1 MFIKEEDNRL
11 FLQHGPI
18 NIVLEA
24 FGIDKNLAYRNV
36 KKYFETIL
44 DQLVLDLTLL
54 KKEVVL
60 NRKFNNKISQSMQ
73 DATERFT
80 PTFITPMAAV
90 AGSIADNILRVLIND
105 TNLEK
110 AYVNNGGDVSFYLNE
125 NQTIKSSLA
134 AIPNMI
140 AEIKYKDKSR
150 GIATSG
156 WRGKSFSRGIADSV
170 TVLAENAAMA
180 DAAATMIGNAVDIYN
195 HPKIKKRP
203 ANEIYEDSDLNN
215 LLITFEVGNLTKF
228 EIKEAL
234 KNGYQTAL
242 QYVENDLINT
252 ALIQL
257 SDYFC
262 IVQKNSTDL
271 NIINKSCLKKLPIIK
286 YCVN

>member
-11 FLQHGPI
+11 FLRHGPI

-24 FGIDKNLAYRNV
+24 IGIDKDLAYQNV
-36 KKYFETIL
+36 KGYFETL
-44 DQLVLDLTLL
+44 LEQLVLDMELL
-54 KKEVVL
+54 KEEVVF

-73 DATERFT
+73 DATERYS
-80 PTFITPMAAV
+80 PAFITPMASV
-90 AGSIADNILRVLIND
+90 AGSIADNILRVLINN

-110 AYVNNGGDVSFYLNE
+110 AYVNNGGDVSFYLNK
-125 NQTIKSSLA
+125 NQIMKTSLA

-170 TVLAENAAMA
+170 TVLADNAAMA
-180 DAAATMIGNAVDIYN
+180 DAAATMIGNAVDISN
-195 HPKIKKRP
+195 HPKIKKQP
-203 ANEIYEDSDLNN
+203 ANEMYEDSDLKN
-215 LLITFEVGNLTKF
+215 LLITVEVGLLTKV

-242 QYVENDLINT
+242 QYINKDLINT

-257 SDYFC
+257 SEYFC

-271 NIINKSCLKKLPIIK
+271 NIVNKSNLKEIT
-286 YCVN
+286 YY

>member
-1 MFIKEEDNRL
+1 MFIKEEDNKL
-11 FLQHGPI
+11 FLRHGPI

-24 FGIDKNLAYRNV
+24 IGIDKDLAYQNV
-36 KKYFETIL
+36 KEYFETIL
-44 DQLVLDLTLL
+44 EQLVLDMDLL
-54 KKEVVL
+54 KKEVVF

-73 DATERFT
+73 DATEKYS

-110 AYVNNGGDVSFYLNE
+110 AYVNNGGDVSFYLNK
-125 NQTIKSSLA
+125 NQIMKSSLA

-170 TVLAENAAMA
+170 TVLADNAAMA

-195 HPKIKKRP
+195 HPKIKKQP
-203 ANEIYEDSDLNN
+203 ANEMYEDSDLKN
-215 LLITFEVGNLTKF
+215 LLITVEVGLLTKV

-242 QYVENDLINT
+242 QYINKDLINT

-257 SDYFC
+257 SEYFC

-271 NIINKSCLKKLPIIK
+271 NIVNKSNLKEIT
-286 YCVN
+286 YY

>member
-44 DQLVLDLTLL
+44 DQLVLDLALL

-134 AIPNMI
+134 AVPNMI

-203 ANEIYEDSDLNN
+203 ANEIYEDSDLEN
-215 LLITFEVGNLTKF
+215 LLITVEVGNLTKF

-242 QYVENDLINT
+242 QYVQKDLINT

-257 SDYFC
+257 SEFFC

-271 NIINKSCLKKLPIIK
+271 NIINKSNLKEIT
-286 YCVN
+286 YN

>member
-1 MFIKEEDNRL
+1 MFIKEEDNKL
-11 FLQHGPI
+11 FLRHGPI

-24 FGIDKNLAYRNV
+24 IGIDKDLAYQNV
-36 KKYFETIL
+36 KEYFETIL
-44 DQLVLDLTLL
+44 EQLVLDMDLL
-54 KKEVVL
+54 KKEVVF

-73 DATERFT
+73 DATEKYS

-110 AYVNNGGDVSFYLNE
+110 AYVNNGGDVSFYLNK
-125 NQTIKSSLA
+125 NQIMKSSLA
-134 AIPNMI
+134 SIPNMI
-140 AEIKYKDKSR
+140 TEIKYKDKSR

-170 TVLAENAAMA
+170 TVLADNAAMA

-195 HPKIKKRP
+195 HPKIKKQP
-203 ANEIYEDSDLNN
+203 ANEMYEDSDLKN
-215 LLITFEVGNLTKF
+215 LLITVEVGLLTKV

-242 QYVENDLINT
+242 QYINKDLINT

-257 SDYFC
+257 SEYFC

-271 NIINKSCLKKLPIIK
+271 NIVNKSNLKEIT
-286 YCVN
+286 YY

>member
-44 DQLVLDLTLL
+44 DQLVLDLALL

-180 DAAATMIGNAVDIYN
+180 DAATTMIGNAVDIYN

-242 QYVENDLINT
+242 QYVQKDLINT

-257 SDYFC
+257 SEFFC

-271 NIINKSCLKKLPIIK
+271 NIINKSNLKEIT
-286 YCVN
+286 YN

>member
-11 FLQHGPI
+11 FLRHGPI

-24 FGIDKNLAYRNV
+24 IGIDKDLAYQNV
-36 KKYFETIL
+36 KGYFETL
-44 DQLVLDLTLL
+44 LEQLVLDMELL
-54 KKEVVL
+54 KEEVVF

-73 DATERFT
+73 DATEKYS

-110 AYVNNGGDVSFYLNE
+110 AYVNNGGDVSFYLNK
-125 NQTIKSSLA
+125 NQIMKSSLA

-170 TVLAENAAMA
+170 TVLADNAAMA

-195 HPKIKKRP
+195 HPKIKKQP
-203 ANEIYEDSDLNN
+203 ANEMYEDSDLKN
-215 LLITFEVGNLTKF
+215 LLITVEVGLLTKV

-242 QYVENDLINT
+242 QYINKDLINT

-257 SDYFC
+257 SEYFC

-271 NIINKSCLKKLPIIK
+271 NIVNKSNLKEIT
-286 YCVN
+286 YY

>member
-1 MFIKEEDNRL
+1 MLIKEEKNRL
-11 FLQHGPI
+11 FLQHGPT
-18 NIVLEA
+18 NVVLEA
-24 FGIDKNLAYRNV
+24 FGGNKNLAYDNV

-44 DQLVLDLTLL
+44 EELVPDLALL

-73 DATERFT
+73 NATEKFT
-80 PTFITPMAAV
+80 PTFITPMASV
-90 AGSIADNILRVLIND
+90 AGSIADNILKVLVNN

-110 AYVNNGGDVSFYLNE
+110 AYVNNGGDVAFHLSE
-125 NQTIKSSLA
+125 NQIMKSSLA

-170 TVLAENAAMA
+170 TVLAKNAAIA
-180 DAAATMIGNAVDIYN
+180 DAAATMICNSVDIYN
-195 HPKIKKRP
+195 HPKIKRKP
-203 ANEIYEDSDLNN
+203 ANNIYEDSDLKN
-215 LLITFEVGNLTKF
+215 LLITVEVGELTKA
-228 EIKEAL
+228 EIKEAI
-234 KNGYQTAL
+234 KNGYETAM
-242 QYVENDLINT
+242 QYVEKDLINT

-262 IVQKNSTDL
+262 IIQKKSTDL
-271 NIINKSCLKKLPIIK
+271 NIINKSCLKKIT
-286 YCVN
+286 YN

>member
-1 MFIKEEDNRL
+1 MLIMEEDNRL

-24 FGIDKNLAYRNV
+24 FGDDKKLAYWNA
-36 KKYFETIL
+36 KKYFETLL
-44 DQLVLDLTLL
+44 DQLVLDLALL
-54 KKEVVL
+54 KKEVVF

-80 PTFITPMAAV
+80 PSFITPMAAV
-90 AGSIADNILRVLIND
+90 AGSIADNILRVVVNG

-125 NQTIKSSLA
+125 NQTMKSSLS
-134 AIPNMI
+134 AIPNMV

-170 TVLAENAAMA
+170 TVLADNAAVA
-180 DAAATMIGNAVDIYN
+180 DAAATMIGNSVDIYN
-195 HPKIKKRP
+195 HPKIKKKP
-203 ANEIYEDSDLNN
+203 ANKIYEDSDLND
-215 LLITFEVGNLTKF
+215 LLITVQVGNLTKV

-242 QYVENDLINT
+242 QYVQEDLINT

-257 SDYFC
+257 SDFFC
-262 IVQKNSTDL
+262 IVQKDRSNL
-271 NIINKSCLKKLPIIK
+271 NIINKSNLEH
-286 YCVN
+286 VNYY

>member
-11 FLQHGPI
+11 FLRHGPI

-24 FGIDKNLAYRNV
+24 VGIDKDLAYQNV
-36 KKYFETIL
+36 KGYFETL
-44 DQLVLDLTLL
+44 LEQLVLDMELL
-54 KKEVVL
+54 KEEVVF

-73 DATERFT
+73 DATERYS
-80 PTFITPMAAV
+80 PAFITPMAAV
-90 AGSIADNILRVLIND
+90 AGSIADNILRVLINN

-110 AYVNNGGDVSFYLNE
+110 AYVNNGGDVSFYLNK
-125 NQTIKSSLA
+125 NQIMKTSLA

-170 TVLAENAAMA
+170 TVLADNAAMA

-195 HPKIKKRP
+195 HPKIKKQP
-203 ANEIYEDSDLNN
+203 ANEMYEDSDLKN
-215 LLITFEVGNLTKF
+215 LLITVEVGLLTKV

-242 QYVENDLINT
+242 QYINKDLINT

-257 SDYFC
+257 SEYFC

-271 NIINKSCLKKLPIIK
+271 NIVNKSNLKEIT
-286 YCVN
+286 YY

>member
-1 MFIKEEDNRL
+1 MLIMEEDNRL

-24 FGIDKNLAYRNV
+24 FGDDKKLAYWNA
-36 KKYFETIL
+36 KKYFETLL
-44 DQLVLDLTLL
+44 DQLVLDLALL
-54 KKEVVL
+54 KKEVVF

-80 PTFITPMAAV
+80 PSFITPMAAV
-90 AGSIADNILRVLIND
+90 AGSIADNILRVVVNG

-125 NQTIKSSLA
+125 NQTMKSSLS
-134 AIPNMI
+134 AIPNMV

-170 TVLAENAAMA
+170 TVLADNAAVA
-180 DAAATMIGNAVDIYN
+180 DAAATMIGNSVDIYN
-195 HPKIKKRP
+195 HPKIKKKP
-203 ANEIYEDSDLNN
+203 ANKIYEDSDLND
-215 LLITFEVGNLTKF
+215 LLITVQVGNLTKV

-242 QYVENDLINT
+242 QYVQEDLINT

-257 SDYFC
+257 SEFFC
-262 IVQKNSTDL
+262 IVQKDRNNL
-271 NIINKSCLKKLPIIK
+271 NIINKSNLEH
-286 YCVN
+286 VNYY

>member
-11 FLQHGPI
+11 FLRHGPI

-24 FGIDKNLAYRNV
+24 IGIDKDLAYQNV
-36 KKYFETIL
+36 KEYFETL
-44 DQLVLDLTLL
+44 LEQLVLDMELL
-54 KKEVVL
+54 KKEVVF

-73 DATERFT
+73 DATERYS

-90 AGSIADNILRVLIND
+90 AGSIADNILRVLINN

-110 AYVNNGGDVSFYLNE
+110 AYVNNGGDVSFYLNK
-125 NQTIKSSLA
+125 NQIMKTSLA

-170 TVLAENAAMA
+170 TVLADNAAMA

-195 HPKIKKRP
+195 HPKIKKQP
-203 ANEIYEDSDLNN
+203 ANEMYEDSDLKN
-215 LLITFEVGNLTKF
+215 LLITVEVGLLTKV

-242 QYVENDLINT
+242 QYINKDLINT

-257 SDYFC
+257 SEYFC

-271 NIINKSCLKKLPIIK
+271 NIVNKSNLKEIT
-286 YCVN
+286 YN

>member
-11 FLQHGPI
+11 FLRHGPI

-24 FGIDKNLAYRNV
+24 IGIDKDLAYQNV
-36 KKYFETIL
+36 KGYFETL
-44 DQLVLDLTLL
+44 LEQLVLDMELL
-54 KKEVVL
+54 KEEVVF

-73 DATERFT
+73 DATERYS
-80 PTFITPMAAV
+80 PAFITPMAAV
-90 AGSIADNILRVLIND
+90 AGSIADNILRVLINN

-110 AYVNNGGDVSFYLNE
+110 AYVNNGGDVSFYLNK
-125 NQTIKSSLA
+125 NQIMKTSLA

-170 TVLAENAAMA
+170 TVLADNAAMA

-195 HPKIKKRP
+195 HPKIKKQP
-203 ANEIYEDSDLNN
+203 ANEMYEDSDLKN
-215 LLITFEVGNLTKF
+215 LLITVEVGLLTKV

-242 QYVENDLINT
+242 QYINKDLINT

-257 SDYFC
+257 SEYFC

-271 NIINKSCLKKLPIIK
+271 NIVNKSNLKEIT
-286 YCVN
+286 YN

>member
-11 FLQHGPI
+11 FLRHGPI

-24 FGIDKNLAYRNV
+24 IGIDKDIAYQNV
-36 KKYFETIL
+36 KGYFETL
-44 DQLVLDLTLL
+44 LEQLVLDMELL
-54 KKEVVL
+54 KEEVVF

-73 DATERFT
+73 DATERYS
-80 PTFITPMAAV
+80 PAFITPMAAV
-90 AGSIADNILRVLIND
+90 AGSIADNILRVLINN

-110 AYVNNGGDVSFYLNE
+110 AYVNNGGDVSFYLNK
-125 NQTIKSSLA
+125 NQIMKTSLA

-170 TVLAENAAMA
+170 TVLADNAAMA

-195 HPKIKKRP
+195 HPKIKKQP
-203 ANEIYEDSDLNN
+203 ANEMYEDSDLKN
-215 LLITFEVGNLTKF
+215 LLITVEVGYLTKV

-242 QYVENDLINT
+242 QYINKDLINT

-257 SDYFC
+257 SEYFC

-271 NIINKSCLKKLPIIK
+271 NIVNKSNLKEIT
-286 YCVN
+286 YY

>member
-11 FLQHGPI
+11 FLRHGPI

-24 FGIDKNLAYRNV
+24 IGIDKDLAYQNV
-36 KKYFETIL
+36 KEYFETL
-44 DQLVLDLTLL
+44 LEQFVLDMELL
-54 KKEVVL
+54 KKEVVF

-73 DATERFT
+73 DATERYS
-80 PTFITPMAAV
+80 PAFITPMAAV
-90 AGSIADNILRVLIND
+90 AGSVADNILRVLINNK
-105 TNLEK
+105 NLDK
-110 AYVNNGGDVSFYLNE
+110 AYVNNGGDISFYLNK
-125 NQTIKSSLA
+125 NQIMKASLA

-170 TVLAENAAMA
+170 TVLADNAAMA
-180 DAAATMIGNAVDIYN
+180 DAAATMIGNAVDIHN

-203 ANEIYEDSDLNN
+203 ANEIYEDSDLKN
-215 LLITFEVGNLTKF
+215 LLITVEVENLTKV

-242 QYVENDLINT
+242 QYVQKDMINT

-257 SDYFC
+257 SNFFC

-271 NIINKSCLKKLPIIK
+271 NIINKSNLKEIT
-286 YCVN
+286 YN

>member
-24 FGIDKNLAYRNV
+24 IGIDKNLAYQNV
-36 KKYFETIL
+36 KEYFETL
-44 DQLVLDLTLL
+44 LEQLVLDMELL
-54 KKEVVL
+54 KKEVVF

-73 DATERFT
+73 DATEKYS

-90 AGSIADNILRVLIND
+90 AGSIADNILRVSISN
-105 TNLEK
+105 TNLKK
-110 AYVNNGGDVSFYLNE
+110 AYVNNGGDVSFYLNK
-125 NQTIKSSLA
+125 NQIMKSSLA
-134 AIPNMI
+134 SIPNMI
-140 AEIKYKDKSR
+140 TEIKYKDKSR

-170 TVLAENAAMA
+170 TVLADNAAMA

-203 ANEIYEDSDLNN
+203 ANEMYEESDLKN
-215 LLITFEVGNLTKF
+215 LLITVEVGLLTKV

-242 QYVENDLINT
+242 QYIQKDLINA

-257 SDYFC
+257 SEYFC

-271 NIINKSCLKKLPIIK
+271 NIVNKSNLKEIT
-286 YCVN
+286 YN

>member
-1 MFIKEEDNRL
+1 MFIEEDNRL

-44 DQLVLDLTLL
+44 DELVLDLELL

-73 DATERFT
+73 DATERFA

-125 NQTIKSSLA
+125 NQIIKSSLA
-134 AIPNMI
+134 AIPNII
-140 AEIKYKDKSR
+140 AEIRYKDKSR

-170 TVLAENAAMA
+170 TVLAKNAALA

-203 ANEIYEDSDLNN
+203 ANDIYEDSDLNN
-215 LLITFEVGNLTKF
+215 LLITVEVGNLTEL
-228 EIKEAL
+228 EIRTAL

-242 QYVENDLINT
+242 QYVQKDLINT

-257 SDYFC
+257 SNFFC
-262 IVQKNSTDL
+262 IVQKNSTNL
-271 NIINKSCLKKLPIIK
+271 NIINRSNLKEIT
-286 YCVN
+286 YY

>member
-11 FLQHGPI
+11 FLRHGPI

-24 FGIDKNLAYRNV
+24 IGIDKDLAYQNV
-36 KKYFETIL
+36 KGYFETL
-44 DQLVLDLTLL
+44 LEQLVLDMELL
-54 KKEVVL
+54 KEEVVF

-73 DATERFT
+73 DATERYS
-80 PTFITPMAAV
+80 PAFITPMAAV
-90 AGSIADNILRVLIND
+90 AGSIADNILRVLINN

-110 AYVNNGGDVSFYLNE
+110 AYVNNGGDVSFYLNK
-125 NQTIKSSLA
+125 NQIMKTSLA

-170 TVLAENAAMA
+170 TVLADNAAMA

-195 HPKIKKRP
+195 HPKIKKQP
-203 ANEIYEDSDLNN
+203 ANEMYEDSDLKN
-215 LLITFEVGNLTKF
+215 LLITVEVGLLTKV

-242 QYVENDLINT
+242 QYIDKDLINT

-257 SDYFC
+257 SEYFC

-271 NIINKSCLKKLPIIK
+271 NIVNKSNLKEIT
-286 YCVN
+286 YY

>member
-11 FLQHGPI
+11 FLRHGPI

-24 FGIDKNLAYRNV
+24 IGIDKDLAYQNV
-36 KKYFETIL
+36 KGYFETL
-44 DQLVLDLTLL
+44 LEQLVLDMELL
-54 KKEVVL
+54 KEEVVF

-73 DATERFT
+73 DATERYS

-90 AGSIADNILRVLIND
+90 AGSIADNILRVLINN

-110 AYVNNGGDVSFYLNE
+110 AYVNNGGDVSFYLNK
-125 NQTIKSSLA
+125 NQIMKTSLA

-170 TVLAENAAMA
+170 TVLADNAAMA

-195 HPKIKKRP
+195 HPKIKKQP
-203 ANEIYEDSDLNN
+203 ANEMYEDSDLKN
-215 LLITFEVGNLTKF
+215 LLITVEVGLLTKV

-242 QYVENDLINT
+242 QYINKDLINT

-257 SDYFC
+257 SEYFC

-271 NIINKSCLKKLPIIK
+271 NIVNKSNLKEIT
-286 YCVN
+286 YY

>member
-11 FLQHGPI
+11 FLRHGPI

-24 FGIDKNLAYRNV
+24 IGIDKDLAYQNV
-36 KKYFETIL
+36 KGYFETL
-44 DQLVLDLTLL
+44 LEQLVLDMELL
-54 KKEVVL
+54 KEEVVF
-60 NRKFNNKISQSMQ
+60 NRKFNHKISQSMQ
-73 DATERFT
+73 DATERYS
-80 PTFITPMAAV
+80 PAFITPMAAV
-90 AGSIADNILRVLIND
+90 AGSIADNILRVLINN

-110 AYVNNGGDVSFYLNE
+110 AYVNNGGDVSFYLNK
-125 NQTIKSSLA
+125 NQIMKTSLA

-170 TVLAENAAMA
+170 TVLADNAAMA

-195 HPKIKKRP
+195 HPKIKKQP
-203 ANEIYEDSDLNN
+203 ANEMYEDSDLKN
-215 LLITFEVGNLTKF
+215 LLITVEVGLLTKV

-242 QYVENDLINT
+242 QYINKDLINT

-257 SDYFC
+257 SEYFC

-271 NIINKSCLKKLPIIK
+271 NIVNKSNLKEIT
-286 YCVN
+286 YY

>member
-11 FLQHGPI
+11 FLRHGPI

-24 FGIDKNLAYRNV
+24 IGIDKDLAYQNV
-36 KKYFETIL
+36 KGYFETL
-44 DQLVLDLTLL
+44 LEQLVLDMELL
-54 KKEVVL
+54 KEEVVF

-73 DATERFT
+73 DATERYS
-80 PTFITPMAAV
+80 PAFITPMAAV
-90 AGSIADNILRVLIND
+90 AGSIADNILRVLINN

-110 AYVNNGGDVSFYLNE
+110 AYVNNGGDVSFYLNKK
-125 NQTIKSSLA
+125 QIMKTSLA

-170 TVLAENAAMA
+170 TVLADNAAMA

-195 HPKIKKRP
+195 HPKIKKQP
-203 ANEIYEDSDLNN
+203 ANEMYEDSDLKN
-215 LLITFEVGNLTKF
+215 LLITVEVGLLTKV

-242 QYVENDLINT
+242 QYINKDLINT

-257 SDYFC
+257 SEYFC

-271 NIINKSCLKKLPIIK
+271 NIVNKSNLKEIT
-286 YCVN
+286 YY

>member
-11 FLQHGPI
+11 FLRHGPI

-24 FGIDKNLAYRNV
+24 VGIDKDLAYQNV
-36 KKYFETIL
+36 KGYFETL
-44 DQLVLDLTLL
+44 LEQLVLDMELL
-54 KKEVVL
+54 KEEVVF

-73 DATERFT
+73 DATERYS

-90 AGSIADNILRVLIND
+90 AGSIADNILRVLINN

-110 AYVNNGGDVSFYLNE
+110 AYVNNGGDVSFYLNK
-125 NQTIKSSLA
+125 NQIMKTSLA

-170 TVLAENAAMA
+170 TVLADNAAMA

-195 HPKIKKRP
+195 HPKIKKQP
-203 ANEIYEDSDLNN
+203 ANEMYEDSDLKN
-215 LLITFEVGNLTKF
+215 LLITVEVGLLTKV

-242 QYVENDLINT
+242 QYINKDLINT

-257 SDYFC
+257 SEYFC
-262 IVQKNSTDL
+262 IVQKTQL
-271 NIINKSCLKKLPIIK
+271 I
-286 YCVN
+286 

>member
-1 MFIKEEDNRL
+1 
-11 FLQHGPI
+11 
-18 NIVLEA
+18 
-24 FGIDKNLAYRNV
+24 
-36 KKYFETIL
+36 
-44 DQLVLDLTLL
+44 
-54 KKEVVL
+54 
-60 NRKFNNKISQSMQ
+60 
-73 DATERFT
+73 
-80 PTFITPMAAV
+80 MAAV

-125 NQTIKSSLA
+125 NQIIKSSLA
-134 AIPNMI
+134 AIPNII

-170 TVLAENAAMA
+170 TVLAKNAALA

-203 ANEIYEDSDLNN
+203 ANDIYEDSDLNN
-215 LLITFEVGNLTKF
+215 LLITVEVGNLTEL
-228 EIKEAL
+228 EIRTAL

-242 QYVENDLINT
+242 QYVQKDLINT

-257 SDYFC
+257 SNFFC
-262 IVQKNSTDL
+262 IVQKNSTNL
-271 NIINKSCLKKLPIIK
+271 NIINRSNLKEIT
-286 YCVN
+286 YY

>member
-11 FLQHGPI
+11 FLRHGPI

-24 FGIDKNLAYRNV
+24 IGIDKDLAYQNV
-36 KKYFETIL
+36 KEYFETIL
-44 DQLVLDLTLL
+44 EQLVLDMDLL
-54 KKEVVL
+54 KKEVVF

-73 DATERFT
+73 DATEKYS

-110 AYVNNGGDVSFYLNE
+110 AYVNNGGDVSFYLNK
-125 NQTIKSSLA
+125 NQIMKSSLA

-170 TVLAENAAMA
+170 TVLADNAAMA

-195 HPKIKKRP
+195 HPKIKKQP
-203 ANEIYEDSDLNN
+203 ANEMYEDSDLKN
-215 LLITFEVGNLTKF
+215 LLITVEVGLLTKV

-242 QYVENDLINT
+242 QYINKDLINT

-257 SDYFC
+257 SEYFC

-271 NIINKSCLKKLPIIK
+271 NIINKSKLKKIT
-286 YCVN
+286 YN